1 MSILAPLQLWRDVEM
16 FQAFDLDEVLVVE
29 DDSWHVPLDNPP
41 NPTPPWISLEAWGLN
56 PEYNYCFDLFMGIFE
71 KRASAA
77 IVEEIYSEA
86 NIKADSILM
95 LDDSRIID
103 GTTCVARMLISSV
116 GELAIDDTRVSTLPW
131 ALTAIRYG
139 KELSLDAFD
148 SYGRDLL
155 MRVSSCRGAK
165 GNDSDNTPAPISW
178 DLLRAINTEVRRDL
192 SLEWRE
198 FADRIVIVGHRL
210 SKKKV
215 IVNVAEDPTQ
225 GIGASEA
232 LKSEV
237 TAYER
242 TESVTPTVGVSSAES
257 FSSGELRLNQGGH
270 VRIRRR
276 CEILNSFF
284 LRDLQRV
291 ALGSR
296 QLSRNSPLYRY
307 LLAEP
312 HPTRVDVAK
321 PSERL
326 WQGVSLKALP
336 LGRWPHAT
344 DHFNSLMQQ
353 LAVNEYMSSRHQLF
367 AVNGPPGTGKTTLVK
382 DIIAASVV
390 QRALKLV
397 RYRSPDDAFEKKS
410 ISVEVDRSRFV
421 IRKLKRD
428 LTGFEVVVASSN
440 NNAVE
445 NITRELPKR
454 SSLALDFQ
462 DSAYLLEV
470 ARLYDLARS
479 NGDVSEWLNRPDSQ
493 WGLISAPLGNRRNR
507 ELFCDALLYGPRE
520 EKELKVKRI
529 KEGKILSLHE
539 WRKQVPPPGTISY
552 SKARL
557 DFLDAH
563 KKVEEAL
570 EQLSREAVGVN
581 SVDRLFNLPS
591 DTDFDSYSVQARA
604 PWLNESLNQAQARLF
619 ITALTLHQAWVREAP
634 MLGPNLSALGK
645 MLSRPDCFDEHT
657 AAFIWQTLFMV
668 IPAISTTL
676 ASVERMCASLG
687 EGVFGTVIIE
697 EAGQATP
704 QSIAGL
710 LWRAKR
716 ALVIGDP
723 MQIQPVV
730 SAPDIL
736 IRHFS
741 ETHKVSNPLFS
752 PLASS
757 AQALADESNELGAY
771 LEHNV
776 ASTWVGAPLRVH
788 RRCDEPMFS
797 ISNTIAYGG
806 LMTRRADSGP
816 DGRAQLGSIPESKWF
831 DTDGVCVSRHW
842 VPRHGEVACEILELV
857 ASNNQV
863 RDLDIFFITPFR
875 AVREKLAKMLVDR
888 ARALGFSSDR
898 IAEVRRRV
906 GTVHTFQGKEA
917 SIVTFVLGCDENS
930 RGAAR
935 WAGERPNLLNVAVT
949 RARHRLYVV
958 GSLSL
963 WHNQGF
969 FSELASSL
977 PRELR

>member
-41 NPTPPWISLEAWGLN
+41 QATPPWISPDAWGLN

-71 KRASAA
+71 RRASAA
-77 IVEEIYSEA
+77 IVEEIYSKA
-86 NIKADSILM
+86 GGKADSVLL
-95 LDDSRIID
+95 LDDSRAID
-103 GTTCVARMLISSV
+103 GTTCVARILISSV
-116 GELAIDDTRVSTLPW
+116 GELAIDDARISTLPW
-131 ALTAIRYG
+131 ALTAIKCG

-155 MRVSSCRGAK
+155 MRVSSCRATKSEG
-165 GNDSDNTPAPISW
+165 SDDVLLPVSW
-178 DLLRAINTEVRRDL
+178 QELRAINTEVRRDL
-192 SLEWRE
+192 SLEWRD
-198 FADRIVIVGHRL
+198 FADRMVIVGHRL
-210 SKKKV
+210 GKKKV
-215 IVNVAEDPTQ
+215 LANPGEDLAQAANTSGDTTPDSA
-225 GIGASEA
+225 GSSGS
-232 LKSEV
+232 V
-237 TAYER
+237 TAA
-242 TESVTPTVGVSSAES
+242 SAIKS
-257 FSSGELRLNQGGH
+257 NGSGH
-270 VRIRRR
+270 IRIRRR

-296 QLSRNSPLYRY
+296 KLSKNSPLYRY

-312 HPTRVDVAK
+312 HPMRVDVAK

-326 WQGVSLKALP
+326 WQGVSPKALP
-336 LGRWPHAT
+336 LGRWPHEN

-353 LAVNEYMSSRHQLF
+353 LAVNEYMSARHQLF

-382 DIIAASVV
+382 DVIAASVV

-428 LTGFEVVVASSN
+428 LTGFEVIVASSN

-454 SSLALDFQ
+454 ASLAQNFQ
-462 DSAYLLEV
+462 GSAYLLEV
-470 ARLYDLARS
+470 ARLYELVRS
-479 NGDVSEWLNRPDSQ
+479 NGDVSEWQNRPDSQ

-529 KEGKILSLHE
+529 KDAKILSLHE

-552 SKARL
+552 AKARL
-557 DFLDAH
+557 EFLDAH

-570 EQLSREAVGVN
+570 ERLSSEGLGDN
-581 SVDRLFNLPS
+581 SVEDLFIRPS
-591 DTDFDSYSVQARA
+591 DLDFDSYSVQARA
-604 PWLNESLNQAQARLF
+604 PWLTESLNQAQARLF

-645 MLSRPDCFDEHT
+645 MLGRPDCFDEHT

-730 SAPDIL
+730 SAPDVL

-771 LEHNV
+771 LEHSV

-806 LMTRRADSGP
+806 LMTRHDDSGAVV
-816 DGRAQLGSIPESKWF
+816 RAELGLIPESRWF
-831 DTDGVCVSRHW
+831 DTEGACISRHW
-842 VPRHGEVACEILELV
+842 VPKHGEVACEILDLV
-857 ASNNQV
+857 ARNTPESN
-863 RDLDIFFITPFR
+863 LDIFFITPFR
-875 AVREKLAKMLVDR
+875 AVREKLAKTLVDR
-888 ARALGFSSDR
+888 SRALGFSSDR
-898 IAEVRRRV
+898 IAELRRRV

-935 WAGERPNLLNVAVT
+935 WAGERPNLVNVAVT

-977 PRELR
+977 PRERR